1 MLLTAKGI
9 MLAIRLPLLLLLS
22 QVMVRTP
29 PAQQYAPQY
38 APQPIS
44 PAGMP
49 GYAAPVPVTRPR
61 SRRGLWIAL
70 GVIGGVLL
78 IAIILFAVIAA
89 NVSTPTKTLN
99 AFCNA
104 LKSGDYQT
112 AYNQLS
118 SGLQSRVNES
128 QFAAAASTNGT
139 LGKVTDC
146 TVSNVND
153 SAGTGTI
160 SYTVASGQSV
170 VADYILIKENGIWKI
185 NSQQPRT
192 QAKLE

>member
-1 MLLTAKGI
+1 
-9 MLAIRLPLLLLLS
+9 
-22 QVMVRTP
+22 
-29 PAQQYAPQY
+29 
-38 APQPIS
+38 
-44 PAGMP
+44 MP
-49 GYAAPVPVTRPR
+49 GYAAPVPVARPK

-70 GVIGGVLL
+70 GIIGGVLL

-89 NVSTPTKTLN
+89 NVSTPTRTLN

-118 SGLQSRVNES
+118 SGLQSHYGSEA
-128 QFAAAASTNGT
+128 QFALEFSTNGS

-160 SYTVASGQSV
+160 SYTFASSQTLV
-170 VADYILIKENGIWKI
+170 DDYVLIKENNSWKI
-185 NSQQPRT
+185 NAQQPRT
-192 QAKLE
+192 